1 MGMLMFKV
9 GITLLKITAVMFIV
23 GTLAF
28 RVTVLGFSVR
38 RLPSIIRILR
48 SVIGPEEYRARVLL
62 LVIGQ
67 GRHADLPGWK
77 SCSSL
82 NFEGQGQ
89 DTSVVFTIGLLAGVQ
104 NLRVWSRNAYPRLIV
119 LWLSSLLCVVNASSS
134 PRLAAVPDQTQTTK
148 GLQTSI

>member
-9 GITLLKITAVMFIV
+9 GITMLKITAVMLIV

-62 LVIGQ
+62 LVI
-67 GRHADLPGWK
+67 
-77 SCSSL
+77 
-82 NFEGQGQ
+82 E
-89 DTSVVFTIGLLAGVQ
+89 TLAGKVGTLIFQ
-104 NLRVWSRNAYPRLIV
+104 AGSHVRV
-119 LWLSSLLCVVNASSS
+119 
-134 PRLAAVPDQTQTTK
+134 
-148 GLQTSI
+148 

>member
-9 GITLLKITAVMFIV
+9 GITMLKITAVMLIV

-62 LVIGQ
+62 LVAEQKWNRQDMRKTPQVSNLIMSFCE
-67 GRHADLPGWK
+67 WK
-77 SCSSL
+77 ARGH
-82 NFEGQGQ
+82 F
-89 DTSVVFTIGLLAGVQ
+89 FLAQ
-104 NLRVWSRNAYPRLIV
+104 EA
-119 LWLSSLLCVVNASSS
+119 
-134 PRLAAVPDQTQTTK
+134 
-148 GLQTSI
+148 